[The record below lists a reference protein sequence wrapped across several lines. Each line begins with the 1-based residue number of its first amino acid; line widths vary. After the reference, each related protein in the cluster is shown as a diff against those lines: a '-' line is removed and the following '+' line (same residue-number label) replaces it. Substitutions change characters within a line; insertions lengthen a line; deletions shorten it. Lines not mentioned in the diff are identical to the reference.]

1 MTSHHHGHSTDDG
14 TQEPAAEK
22 KLATILEHWIKHNES
37 HVHAYRE
44 WAQKASA
51 LSMHDV
57 GSRIGEAADLT
68 LAVEP
73 QVRGSPPARP
83 RTGLS
88 RACARQSGGVA
99 FGGHYHTTPEKPVNW
114 SNLGFIFRP

>member
-1 MTSHHHGHSTDDG
+1 MSHHHASPHDHPHHHGHSTDDE

-22 KLATILEHWIKHNES
+22 KLAMILEHWIKHNES

-57 GSRIGEAADLT
+57 SLRIEEAADLT
-68 LAVEP
+68 LAANRKFQEAL
-73 QVRGSPPARP
+73 QRVR
-83 RTGLS
+83 
-88 RACARQSGGVA
+88 QGG
-99 FGGHYHTTPEKPVNW
+99 
-114 SNLGFIFRP
+114 